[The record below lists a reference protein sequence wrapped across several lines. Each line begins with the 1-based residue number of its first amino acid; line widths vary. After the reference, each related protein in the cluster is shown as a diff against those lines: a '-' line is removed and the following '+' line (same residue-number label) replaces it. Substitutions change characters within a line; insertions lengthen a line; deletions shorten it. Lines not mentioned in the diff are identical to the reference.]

1 MGRKD
6 VAVITPLLVDALG
19 RSGSTLLM
27 ELLGTSSKI
36 AFDRSYPF
44 EQFWYRYL
52 LAASRTIVGREKPS
66 PEWDNS
72 SLLRDGGTEAA
83 IRGAP
88 PWAGGD
94 LATDPESFFRALWT
108 TFSEQLPEGSRYYAE
123 KSPNARAIVH
133 FPSVRPVQ
141 ITVVRDPR
149 DQWLSILA
157 FDERRGNYGFGRL
170 AGEDVAA
177 YRQRMLGLFRERLEY
192 ALALL
197 EANERGVY
205 RYEDLV
211 LRTDRVA
218 DDLSDLLD
226 VSLDPRQITRRHA
239 HITAPGGPQGSVDR
253 WRREM
258 SSDERRVFED
268 HLGPL
273 LARVGYE
280 P

>member
-1 MGRKD
+1 MD
-6 VAVITPLLVDALG
+6 
-19 RSGSTLLM
+19 
-27 ELLGTSSKI
+27 LLGTSSKI

-52 LAASRTIVGREKPS
+52 LATSRTIVGRAAAS
-66 PEWDNS
+66 AEWDNA

-83 IRGAP
+83 VRGAP

-94 LATDPESFFRALWT
+94 LATDAERFFVALWT
-108 TFSEQLPEGSRYYAE
+108 TFGEQLPEGSRYYAE
-123 KSPNARAIVH
+123 KSPNARAIAH

-157 FDERRGNYGFGRL
+157 FDKQRGNYGFGRL
-170 AGEDVAA
+170 AGEEVPA
-177 YRQRMLGLFRERLEY
+177 YRERMLGLFRDRLEY
-192 ALALL
+192 AVTLSD
-197 EANERGVY
+197 ANERGVY

-211 LRTDRVA
+211 LDTDRVA

-226 VSLDPRQITRRHA
+226 LPLKPRRIKRRRD
-239 HITAPGGPQGSVDR
+239 HITARGGPKESVGR
-253 WRREM
+253 WRSEM
-258 SSDERRVFED
+258 SADERGFFAE

-273 LARVGYE
+273 LERMGYE

>member
-1 MGRKD
+1 MVR
-6 VAVITPLLVDALG
+6 PLLVDALG

-27 ELLGTSSKI
+27 ELLGTSSRI

-52 LAASRTIVGREKPS
+52 LAASRTIVGRAEAS
-66 PEWDNS
+66 TEWDNS

-94 LATDPESFFRALWT
+94 LAPDAERFFRALWT
-108 TFSEQLPEGSRYYAE
+108 TFTEQLPEGSRYYAE
-123 KSPNARAIVH
+123 KSPNAKAIAH
-133 FPSVRPVQ
+133 FPSVSPVQ

-157 FDERRGNYGFGRL
+157 FDKRRGNYGFGRF
-170 AGEDVAA
+170 ADEDVTA
-177 YRQRMLGLFRERLEY
+177 YRERMLGLFRDRLEY
-192 ALALL
+192 STTLL
-197 EANERGVY
+197 DAKERGFY

-211 LRTDRVA
+211 LDTARVA
-218 DDLSDLLD
+218 DDLGDLLE
-226 VSLDPRQITRRHA
+226 VTLDPKRITQRRD
-239 HITAPGGPQGSVDR
+239 HITAKRGPQNSVGR
-253 WRREM
+253 WQREM
-258 SSDERRVFED
+258 SRDERQFFAD

-273 LARVGYE
+273 LERVGYE

>member
-1 MGRKD
+1 MVR
-6 VAVITPLLVDALG
+6 PLLVDALG

-27 ELLGTSSKI
+27 ELLGTSPQI

-52 LAASRTIVGREKPS
+52 LATSRTMVARAAAS
-66 PEWDNS
+66 SEWDNS

-94 LATDPESFFRALWT
+94 LAPDAEQFFRALWT
-108 TFSEQLPEGSRYYAE
+108 SFSEQLPPGSLYYAE
-123 KSPNARAIVH
+123 KSPNARAIAH
-133 FPSVRPVQ
+133 FPSVTPIQ

-157 FDERRGNYGFGRL
+157 FDKRRGNYGFGRFED
-170 AGEDVAA
+170 EDVAA
-177 YRQRMLGLFRERLEY
+177 YRDRMFGLFRDRLEY
-192 ALALL
+192 AAALR
-197 EANERGVY
+197 EANERALY

-211 LRTDRVA
+211 LETARVAEDLGDLLAVGLDPDRVT
-218 DDLSDLLD
+218 
-226 VSLDPRQITRRHA
+226 QRRD
-239 HITAPGGPQGSVDR
+239 HITARRGPKRSVER

-258 SSDERRVFED
+258 SSEERRLFAD
-268 HLGPL
+268 QLGPL
-273 LARVGYE
+273 LERAGYE

>member
-1 MGRKD
+1 
-6 VAVITPLLVDALG
+6 
-19 RSGSTLLM
+19 M
-27 ELLGTSSKI
+27 EVLGTSSKI

-52 LAASRTIVGREKPS
+52 LAASRTIVGRARPAA
-66 PEWDNS
+66 EWDNS

-88 PWAGGD
+88 PWAGED
-94 LATDPESFFRALWT
+94 LAPDAERFFRALWT
-108 TFSEQLPEGSRYYAE
+108 TFAEQLPEGSRYYAE
-123 KSPNARAIVH
+123 KSPNARAIAH
-133 FPSVRPVQ
+133 FPSVRPIQ

-170 AGEDVAA
+170 AGEAVPE

-192 ALALL
+192 AAGLL

-211 LRTDRVA
+211 LRTARVA
-218 DDLSDLLD
+218 DDLSDLLG
-226 VSLDPRQITRRHA
+226 VPLKARRITRRRD
-239 HITAPGGPQGSVDR
+239 HITSPGGPKDSVGR

-258 SSDERRVFED
+258 SGDERRFFAD

-273 LARVGYE
+273 LERVGYE

>member
-1 MGRKD
+1 MD
-6 VAVITPLLVDALG
+6 
-19 RSGSTLLM
+19 
-27 ELLGTSSKI
+27 LLGTSSKV

-52 LAASRTIVGREKPS
+52 LATSRTIVGRAAAS
-66 PEWDNS
+66 AEWDNS

-94 LATDPESFFRALWT
+94 PAPDAERFFVALWT
-108 TFSEQLPEGSRYYAE
+108 SFGEQLPEGSRYYAE
-123 KSPNARAIVH
+123 KSPNARAIAH

-157 FDERRGNYGFGRL
+157 FDKQRGNYGFGRL
-170 AGEDVAA
+170 EGEEVPA
-177 YRQRMLGLFRERLEY
+177 YRRRMLGLFRDRLEY
-192 ALALL
+192 AVTLS

-211 LRTDRVA
+211 LHTDRVA

-226 VSLDPRQITRRHA
+226 LPLKPRRIKRRRD
-239 HITAPGGPQGSVDR
+239 HITARGGPKESVGR
-253 WRREM
+253 WRSEM
-258 SSDERRVFED
+258 SADERRFFAD

-273 LARVGYE
+273 LERNGYE

>member
-1 MGRKD
+1 MVR
-6 VAVITPLLVDALG
+6 PLLVDALG

-27 ELLGTSSKI
+27 ELLGTSPAV

-52 LAASRTIVGREKPS
+52 LATSRTIVDRAS
-66 PEWDNS
+66 ASAEWDNS

-83 IRGAP
+83 IGGAP

-94 LATDPESFFRALWT
+94 LAPDAERFFRALWT
-108 TFSEQLPEGSRYYAE
+108 AFTEQLPAGARYYAE
-123 KSPNARAIVH
+123 KSPNARAIAH
-133 FPSVRPVQ
+133 FPSVAPVQ

-157 FDERRGNYGFGRL
+157 FDKRRGNYGFGRF
-170 AGEDVAA
+170 ADEDVSA
-177 YRQRMLGLFRERLEY
+177 YRQRMFGLFRDRLEY
-192 ALALL
+192 ALKLRS
-197 EANERGVY
+197 ANERSLY

-211 LRTDRVA
+211 LSTSRVA
-218 DDLSDLLD
+218 EDLSDLLD
-226 VSLDPRQITRRHA
+226 VELDPDRITRRKD
-239 HITAPGGPQGSVDR
+239 HITARGGPAKSVDR

-258 SSDERRVFED
+258 KGDERRLFADE
-268 HLGPL
+268 LGPL
-273 LARVGYE
+273 LEGLGYE

>member
-1 MGRKD
+1 MD
-6 VAVITPLLVDALG
+6 
-19 RSGSTLLM
+19 
-27 ELLGTSSKI
+27 LLGTSSKV

-52 LAASRTIVGREKPS
+52 LATSRTIAGRATAS

-94 LATDPESFFRALWT
+94 PAPDAERFFVALWT
-108 TFSEQLPEGSRYYAE
+108 SFGEQLPEGSLYYAE
-123 KSPNARAIVH
+123 KSPNARAIAH

-157 FDERRGNYGFGRL
+157 FDKQRGNYGFGRL
-170 AGEDVAA
+170 EGEEVPA
-177 YRQRMLGLFRERLEY
+177 YRQRMLGLFRDRLEY
-192 ALALL
+192 AVTLS

-211 LRTDRVA
+211 LETGRVA

-226 VSLDPRQITRRHA
+226 LPLKPKRIKRRRD
-239 HITAPGGPQGSVDR
+239 HITARGGPKESVGR
-253 WRREM
+253 WRSEM
-258 SSDERRVFED
+258 TADERGFFAE
-268 HLGPL
+268 HLSPL
-273 LARVGYE
+273 LESMGYE

>member
-1 MGRKD
+1 M
-6 VAVITPLLVDALG
+6 ITPLLVDALG

-27 ELLGTSSKI
+27 DLLGTSSKV

-52 LAASRTIVGREKPS
+52 LATSRTIVGRAAAS
-66 PEWDNS
+66 AEWDNS

-83 IRGAP
+83 IRAAP

-94 LATDPESFFRALWT
+94 PAPDAERFFVALWT
-108 TFSEQLPEGSRYYAE
+108 SFGEQLPEGSRYYAE
-123 KSPNARAIVH
+123 KSPNARAIAH

-157 FDERRGNYGFGRL
+157 FDKQRGNYGFGRL
-170 AGEDVAA
+170 EGEEVPA
-177 YRQRMLGLFRERLEY
+177 YRQRMLGLFRDRLEY
-192 ALALL
+192 AVTLS

-211 LRTDRVA
+211 LHTDRIA

-226 VSLDPRQITRRHA
+226 LPLKPKRIKRRRD
-239 HITAPGGPQGSVDR
+239 HITARGGPKESVGR
-253 WRREM
+253 WRSEM
-258 SSDERRVFED
+258 SADERRFFAD

-273 LARVGYE
+273 LERMGYE

>member
-1 MGRKD
+1 MVR
-6 VAVITPLLVDALG
+6 PLLVDALG

-27 ELLGTSSKI
+27 ELLGTSPRI

-52 LAASRTIVGREKPS
+52 LATSRTIVGRATAS
-66 PEWDNS
+66 AEWDNS

-94 LATDPESFFRALWT
+94 LAPDAERFFGALWA
-108 TFSEQLPEGSRYYAE
+108 TFAEQLPEGSLYYAE

-133 FPSVRPVQ
+133 FPSLSPVQ

-157 FDERRGNYGFGRL
+157 FDKRRGNYGFGRFE
-170 AGEDVAA
+170 GEDVAA
-177 YRQRMLGLFRERLEY
+177 YRQRMLGLFRDRLEY
-192 ALALL
+192 SVTLL
-197 EANERGVY
+197 EANERGFY
-205 RYEDLV
+205 RYEDLMEN
-211 LRTDRVA
+211 TGRVA
-218 DDLSDLLD
+218 DDLTELLD
-226 VSLDPRQITRRHA
+226 VALDPKRITQRRD
-239 HITAPGGPQGSVDR
+239 HITAKRGAKGSVGR

-258 SSDERRVFED
+258 SAEERQFFAD

-273 LARVGYE
+273 LDRVGYE
-280 P
+280 V

>member
-1 MGRKD
+1 
-6 VAVITPLLVDALG
+6 VITPLLVDALG

-27 ELLGTSSKI
+27 DLLGTSPKI

-52 LAASRTIVGREKPS
+52 LATSRTIVGRTTAS
-66 PEWDNS
+66 AEWNNS
-72 SLLRDGGTEAA
+72 SLLRDGGTETPV
-83 IRGAP
+83 RGAP

-94 LATDPESFFRALWT
+94 LAPDAERFFLALWT
-108 TFSEQLPEGSRYYAE
+108 TFAEQLPEGTRYYAE
-123 KSPNARAIVH
+123 KSPNAQAIAH

-157 FDERRGNYGFGRL
+157 FDKQRGNFGFGRL
-170 AGEDVAA
+170 AGEDVSA
-177 YRQRMLGLFRERLEY
+177 YRERMLGLFRGRLEY
-192 ALALL
+192 AVALR

-211 LRTDRVA
+211 LRTSQVA
-218 DDLSDLLD
+218 DDLGDLLD
-226 VSLDPRQITRRHA
+226 VTLKPRRITRRRD
-239 HITAPGGPQGSVDR
+239 HITARGGPKESVGR
-253 WRREM
+253 WQREM
-258 SSDERRVFED
+258 GDDERRFFAD

-273 LARVGYE
+273 LADLGYE

>member
-1 MGRKD
+1 M
-6 VAVITPLLVDALG
+6 ITPLLVDALG

-27 ELLGTSSKI
+27 DLLGTSPKI

-52 LAASRTIVGREKPS
+52 LATSRTLVGRATAS
-66 PEWDNS
+66 AEWDNS

-88 PWAGGD
+88 PWVGGD
-94 LATDPESFFRALWT
+94 PAPDAERFFVALWT
-108 TFSEQLPEGSRYYAE
+108 SFGEQLPEGSRYYAE
-123 KSPNARAIVH
+123 KSPNAQAIAH

-157 FDERRGNYGFGRL
+157 FDKQRGNYGFGRME
-170 AGEDVAA
+170 GEDVSA
-177 YRQRMLGLFRERLEY
+177 YRERMLGLFRDRLEY
-192 ALALL
+192 AIALRD
-197 EANERGVY
+197 ANERGVY

-211 LRTDRVA
+211 LDTSGVA

-226 VSLDPRQITRRHA
+226 VPLKARKIKRRRD
-239 HITAPGGPQGSVDR
+239 HITASGGPKESVGR
-253 WRREM
+253 WQREM
-258 SSDERRVFED
+258 SGDERGFFAD
-268 HLGPL
+268 NLGAL
-273 LARVGYE
+273 LERLGYE
-280 P
+280 A

>member
-1 MGRKD
+1 
-6 VAVITPLLVDALG
+6 
-19 RSGSTLLM
+19 M
-27 ELLGTSSKI
+27 ELLGTSPKI

-52 LAASRTIVGREKPS
+52 LATSRTIVGRATPS
-66 PEWDNS
+66 ADWDNS

-94 LATDPESFFRALWT
+94 LATDAERFFHALWT
-108 TFSEQLPEGSRYYAE
+108 TFGEQLPEGSRYYAE
-123 KSPNARAIVH
+123 KSPNARAIAH

-141 ITVVRDPR
+141 LTVVRDPR

-170 AGEDVAA
+170 AGEDVGA
-177 YRQRMLGLFRERLEY
+177 YRQRMLGLFRDRLEY
-192 ALALL
+192 AVTLQ
-197 EANERGVY
+197 EANQRGVY

-211 LRTDRVA
+211 LRTARVA

-226 VSLDPRQITRRHA
+226 VALDPKRITQRHA
-239 HITAPGGPQGSVDR
+239 HITAPGGPQDSVGR
-253 WRREM
+253 WQREM
-258 SSDERRVFED
+258 SGDERQVFAD

-273 LARVGYE
+273 LEGLGYE